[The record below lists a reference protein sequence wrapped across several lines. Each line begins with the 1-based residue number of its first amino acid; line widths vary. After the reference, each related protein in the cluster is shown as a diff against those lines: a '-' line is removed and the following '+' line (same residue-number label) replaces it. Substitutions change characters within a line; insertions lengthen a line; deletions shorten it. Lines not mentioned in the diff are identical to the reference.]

1 MSQQEEDEVV
11 NKQGWLWLAP
21 EYFNQWRVFP
31 RLFIVFYL
39 WLCMQTALWFMGLA
53 DPTNAQAGF
62 AGAIVSAGAAWFGL
76 YVNSGPRIGGGVMP
90 GYTTAPPP
98 TTPYP
103 ETPLPDNTGN
113 TSTRR
118 RPKRTEV
125 IGEMDP
131 EDMDDGTPRG

>member
-21 EYFNQWRVFP
+21 QYFDQWRVFP

-39 WLCMQTALWFMGLA
+39 WLCMQTAIWFMALA
-53 DPTNAQAGF
+53 DPTTAQAGF

-76 YVNSGPRIGGGVMP
+76 YVNSGPPRGGPMP

-98 TTPYP
+98 TYP
-103 ETPLPDNTGN
+103 ETPLPDNTGT

-131 EDMDDGTPRG
+131 EDMDDGTPKG

>member
-1 MSQQEEDEVV
+1 MSQQDEEDEVV

-21 EYFNQWRVFP
+21 QYFDQWRVFP

-76 YVNSGPRIGGGVMP
+76 YVNSGPPRGGMT

-98 TTPYP
+98 AAPYP
-103 ETPLPDNTGN
+103 ETPLPDNTGT

-118 RPKRTEV
+118 RPKRTEEP
-125 IGEMDP
+125 IGEMGP